1 MGKAD
6 GHQCSGCE
14 LPRPR
19 ERLVE
24 CGFRVGSNDQD
35 ICDKRCDEDQGKG
48 SGGGD
53 PPSHQRP
60 QQQRPDKIELFLDA
74 ERPEMEQRLR
84 LRGRIEIATLRIEQ
98 QVCRETRACRNLL
111 SKGHQLARH
120 QKLPSGDEGGD
131 QDDDQGGKNPAN
143 ATRIE
148 RRKAEAPVLNVAIDD
163 PGDQV
168 AGNDEEDIDPDKTP
182 GNILRE
188 RVAEHDQ
195 RDGNGPQAVDIRPII
210 LVVVP
215 HRPLAPVCVS
225 P

>member
-1 MGKAD
+1 
-6 GHQCSGCE
+6 
-14 LPRPR
+14 
-19 ERLVE
+19 
-24 CGFRVGSNDQD
+24 
-35 ICDKRCDEDQGKG
+35 
-48 SGGGD
+48 
-53 PPSHQRP
+53 
-60 QQQRPDKIELFLDA
+60 
-74 ERPEMEQRLR
+74 MEQRLR

-120 QKLPSGDEGGD
+120 QKLPSGNEGGD
-131 QDDDQGGKNPAN
+131 QDDDQGRKNPAN

-168 AGNDEEDIDPDKTP
+168 AGNDEEDVDPDETP

-215 HRPLAPVCVS
+215 HRPLAPGLCLSLNPPRLFCKGSGAGRGASFDRERTES
-225 P
+225 PPRRSASGCGRGSRRRWSR